1 MKFHFHNPTEVFFG
15 AGEFG
20 RAGKLAA
27 RLGSKCLLVTGQGSV
42 ERLGYLDR
50 MKEMFDD
57 AGVAYVHFPGIEP
70 NPHLE
75 TCQAAARAAI
85 EAGCDFIV
93 GLGGGSVMDASKAIA
108 TGFFDPEGLW
118 DYIPHGAGN
127 IKKIEKA
134 LPIMVISTLAATGS
148 EMDNGGVITLAAT
161 KEKCVIGSPLLF
173 PKIAIVDPELTLT
186 VPLDYTMDGVFDMA
200 VHVMESYFNGDL
212 ETPLQARIIEGF
224 VLAVFEQGE
233 KLFHTSDDLKLRGD
247 LHWPSVLALS
257 GFFTAGREG
266 SYPVHV
272 LEHPLSGHFDISH
285 GRGLALL
292 QPRWMWYVLEEEPL
306 IFADFARNVMKVPAT
321 DDDLHDAREGVRA
334 LCSWL
339 DRVGLLI
346 TLSDLGIEEGET
358 LDQAAGD
365 CLRIYGGPDQRI
377 GGVKPLDLGD
387 VRAIYQMC
395 AAADFM
401 E

>member
-42 ERLGYLDR
+42 ERHGYLGR
-50 MKEMFDD
+50 LQEMLD
-57 AGVAYVHFPGIEP
+57 AEGVEHVHFPGIEP

-75 TCQAAARAAI
+75 TCQAAARVAI
-85 EAGCDFIV
+85 DEGCDLIV

-108 TGFFDPEGLW
+108 TGFHDPEGLW

-127 IKKIEKA
+127 VKKIEKA

-148 EMDNGGVITLAAT
+148 EMDAGGVITRAST

-173 PKIAIVDPELTLT
+173 PKIALVDPELTLT

-200 VHVMESYFNGDL
+200 VHVMESYFCGDQ

-233 KLFHTSDDLKLRGD
+233 KLFHASDDIGLRGD

-257 GFFTAGREG
+257 GFFTAGRNG
-266 SYPVHV
+266 SCPVHV

-292 QPRWMWYVLEEEPL
+292 QPRWMWYVLSEAPAP
-306 IFADFARNVMKVPAT
+306 FADFARNVMKVPAT
-321 DDDLHDAREGVRA
+321 DDELHDAREGVRA
-334 LCSWL
+334 LCDWL
-339 DRVGLLI
+339 DRVGLLV

-358 LDQAAGD
+358 LDRAVED
-365 CLRIYGGPDQRI
+365 CVRIYGGADRTI
-377 GGVKPLDLGD
+377 AGVKPLGPDD
-387 VRAIYQMC
+387 VREIYRMC
-395 AAADFM
+395 ASKDFM
-401 E
+401 K